1 MTCDPNDQEDINAKS
16 QKSHVR
22 GCACL
27 CNPPGDGMMA
37 REGSMNIMAAG
48 TSSFSRSESEDKTKS
63 LASQPTT
70 TNAASAHPVVP
81 MTTTRD
87 VSTSWRNN
95 TNKKRRPPP
104 ARIMLPTGRTSTSSS
119 WKNLALF
126 VVSALLAVQLFI
138 FPFTAHH
145 AIIKANEAIR
155 RSNSALWSA
164 ELTTVGGPSLSLS
177 STAAASYDDAAR
189 QKKRR
194 GLNDRTADG
203 SFNGGPIYY
212 KTAKLRDMDTKV
224 HCIGETYTAN
234 AWKFRSCRF
243 EQYFC
248 YNTTAH
254 DFVIFATPEEQAKAT
269 LYAQRE
275 FLHVAD
281 SMFRLNGTND
291 VSLGGLN
298 LKWGAENIPRLK
310 WFPRIVQWSE
320 QNADETIAYYEL
332 PESTVLLPYH
342 CTWLLLLLLWLLL
355 LLLLVAAIVVACCLL
370 LVACCC
376 CCCMHDCQQRQIL
389 PTFTQLNKLLMM
401 KNNTTTTN
409 SLERGQS
416 RPFGMGRL
424 FVALQSAPVVLYRAR
439 RTLVVAVALRPTR
452 RGARTVGLVRFATR
466 KDGFVSSH
474 DYQVLA
480 PYGGP

>member
-1 MTCDPNDQEDINAKS
+1 
-16 QKSHVR
+16 
-22 GCACL
+22 
-27 CNPPGDGMMA
+27 
-37 REGSMNIMAAG
+37 
-48 TSSFSRSESEDKTKS
+48 
-63 LASQPTT
+63 
-70 TNAASAHPVVP
+70 
-81 MTTTRD
+81 
-87 VSTSWRNN
+87 
-95 TNKKRRPPP
+95 
-104 ARIMLPTGRTSTSSS
+104 
-119 WKNLALF
+119 
-126 VVSALLAVQLFI
+126 VSALLAVQLFI

-164 ELTTVGGPSLSLS
+164 EFAAVGGPSLS

-194 GLNDRTADG
+194 GLSERTADG

-224 HCIGETYTAN
+224 HCIGETYTED

-275 FLHVAD
+275 YLHVAN

-310 WFPRIVQWSE
+310 WFPHIVQWSE

-342 CTWLLLLLLWLLL
+342 CTWLWFVV
-355 LLLLVAAIVVACCLL
+355 VAIAIVVV
-370 LVACCC
+370 VAGIVVVVAGIVVVVAGIVAVVCATTISSGRFFPNS
-376 CCCMHDCQQRQIL
+376 HTQ
-389 PTFTQLNKLLMM
+389 PTKLLMM
-401 KNNTTTTN
+401 NDDIK
-409 SLERGQS
+409 QQ
-416 RPFGMGRL
+416 P
-424 FVALQSAPVVLYRAR
+424 
-439 RTLVVAVALRPTR
+439 
-452 RGARTVGLVRFATR
+452 
-466 KDGFVSSH
+466 
-474 DYQVLA
+474 
-480 PYGGP
+480 

>member
-1 MTCDPNDQEDINAKS
+1 MT
-16 QKSHVR
+16 
-22 GCACL
+22 
-27 CNPPGDGMMA
+27 A
-37 REGSMNIMAAG
+37 REGSMNIMADG
-48 TSSFSRSESEDKTKS
+48 TSSSSSSKSEDKTKS
-63 LASQPTT
+63 LASQPRT
-70 TNAASAHPVVP
+70 TNAAGAAPPPVVP

-87 VSTSWRNN
+87 NVSTTWRNN
-95 TNKKRRPPP
+95 TNKNNKRRPPP
-104 ARIMLPTGRTSTSSS
+104 ARIMLPTATGRTSTSSS

-145 AIIKANEAIR
+145 AVIKANEAIR

-164 ELTTVGGPSLSLS
+164 ELTTVGGPSLSSSSS
-177 STAAASYDDAAR
+177 STSYDYDYAAR

-194 GLNDRTADG
+194 GLNERTADG

-224 HCIGETYTAN
+224 HCIGETYTAD

-275 FLHVAD
+275 YLHVAD

-310 WFPRIVQWSE
+310 WFPHIVQWSE

-342 CTWLLLLLLWLLL
+342 CTWLFVVVAIAVVVVAAAIVVV
-355 LLLLVAAIVVACCLL
+355 VAAIVAVVCATTISSGRFFPNS
-370 LVACCC
+370 
-376 CCCMHDCQQRQIL
+376 HTQ
-389 PTFTQLNKLLMM
+389 PTKLLMM
-401 KNNTTTTN
+401 NDDIK
-409 SLERGQS
+409 QQ
-416 RPFGMGRL
+416 P
-424 FVALQSAPVVLYRAR
+424 
-439 RTLVVAVALRPTR
+439 
-452 RGARTVGLVRFATR
+452 
-466 KDGFVSSH
+466 
-474 DYQVLA
+474 
-480 PYGGP
+480 